1 MAQNLKSTH
10 EAGLRARVLRDAI
23 CPRVEA
29 AAAPRLSV
37 AVALSRSPT
46 AQGPVRLRS
55 LGGSTRKIRA
65 WTHQRDF
72 ADLLAV
78 SDHLGRE
85 QSSSPASCGSSDVH
99 RGAAFLMQAGA
110 EVRRK
115 SARVAWCCHGQPLS

>member
-37 AVALSRSPT
+37 AV

-115 SARVAWCCHGQPLS
+115 SARVVWCCHGQPLF